1 MKKLPIGL
9 QNFKRIIED
18 GYLYVD
24 KTQQIYDLVDKG
36 ALYFLSRPRR
46 FGKSLLLSTLRYIF
60 DGEKELFKGLYIAE
74 QADYDW
80 KKYPVLEFNFASY
93 GYKCEP
99 DKLELAISYDLK
111 NYGRKFGIEL
121 PDKHIRIQLNALVK
135 QLSTKYDRVVILI
148 DEYDKPIIDFIMEPE
163 KAKANSDVL
172 AAFFAF
178 IKNLEAQGYLRF
190 LLVTGVSK
198 LGKMSLFSD
207 LNNLSDLTLSS
218 KGLELTGINQ
228 AELLTYFDNYIQST
242 SAHFNTTNEELLENI
257 QSWYGGYSWNGK
269 TKLYNPSSIMSLFTQ
284 KRFGSFGFATSTP
297 TFLVKATRNKHINP
311 DDFEQVKVYSTFF
324 NEFSTTELDM
334 AGLLF
339 QAGYLTIKKIEYKRR
354 QPNYLLSYPNK
365 EMYIAFT
372 KNLLE

>member
-18 GYLYVD
+18 GYLYID
-24 KTQQIYDLVDKG
+24 KTRQIYELLDKG

-60 DGEKELFKGLYIAE
+60 DGEKDLFKGLYIAE
-74 QADYDW
+74 QTDYTW
-80 KKYPVLEFNFASY
+80 KKHPVLEFNFAAC

-99 DKLELAISYDLK
+99 DKLELAISHILQD
-111 NYGRKFGIEL
+111 YGRNFGIEL
-121 PDKHIRIQLNALVK
+121 PDTNIRVQLNALVK
-135 QLSTKYDRVVILI
+135 QLSTKYNRVVILI

-178 IKNLEAQGYLRF
+178 IKSLEAQGYLHF

-198 LGKMSLFSD
+198 CGKMSLFSD
-207 LNNLSDLTLSS
+207 LNNLIDLTLSS
-218 KGLELTGINQ
+218 KEFVLTGITQ
-228 AELLTYFDNYIQST
+228 AELLTYFGSYIQSAA
-242 SAHFNTTNEELLENI
+242 AHFNTTNEELLENI
-257 QSWYGGYSWNGK
+257 HSWYGGYSWDGK
-269 TKLYNPSSIMSLFTQ
+269 TKQYNPSSIMSFFAQ
-284 KRFGSFGFATSTP
+284 KRFDSFGFAVSTP

-311 DDFEQVKVYSTFF
+311 DDFEQVKVYSIFF
-324 NEFSTTELDM
+324 NEFSIIEFDM
-334 AGLLF
+334 VGLLF
-339 QAGYLTIKKIEYKRR
+339 QAGYLTIKEIEYKTTV
-354 QPNYLLSYPNK
+354 PNYLLGYPNK

-372 KNLLE
+372 KKLLE